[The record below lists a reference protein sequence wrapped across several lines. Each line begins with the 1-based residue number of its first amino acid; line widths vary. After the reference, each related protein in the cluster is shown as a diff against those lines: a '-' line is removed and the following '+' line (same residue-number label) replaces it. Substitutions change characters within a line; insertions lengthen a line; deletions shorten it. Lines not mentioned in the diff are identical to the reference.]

1 MEERDAITVKGSR
14 IYFVDVVRGLKSEAN
29 RVKLAVQEAKPDII
43 AMSISKEEIDGLRDY
58 IKEPYEVEMSRY
70 EELYSQK
77 LSRFGDVFLP
87 PPCFLAGL
95 EEAENNRLE
104 LVGVDMD
111 DETHTAAYCALVSGS
126 ELFRHTTRFNLLK
139 LKSFHAD
146 TPADFV
152 KVWDRKVNNFRG
164 FRELEKER
172 ERFMAKELD
181 RIAGGEDR
189 RILAIID
196 LERSDG
202 VRRSLWGPMTGK
214 MIDSPSNRK

>member
-1 MEERDAITVKGSR
+1 MQALDMVTVKGSSV
-14 IYFVDVVRGLKSEAN
+14 FFLDVVRGLKSEAD
-29 RVKLAVQEAKPDII
+29 RVKMAIQEVKPDLI
-43 AMSISKEEIDGLRDY
+43 AMSVSKKEIEGLRDY

-70 EELYSQK
+70 EELYAK
-77 LSRFGDVFLP
+77 NLSRFGDVFLP

-95 EEAENNRLE
+95 EEAENRRLE

-139 LKSFHAD
+139 LKSFRAD

-152 KVWDRKVNNFRG
+152 KVWDRKINNLRG

-181 RIAGGEDR
+181 RIAGGDGR

-196 LERSDG
+196 LERSEG
-202 VRRSLWGPMTGK
+202 ARRRLRSLVTGQ
-214 MIDSPSNRK
+214 

>member
-1 MEERDAITVKGSR
+1 MEATDTITVKESKV
-14 IYFVDVVRGLKSEAN
+14 YFVDVVRGLKSEAN
-29 RVKLAVQEAKPDII
+29 RVKLAIQEVKPDII
-43 AMSISKEEIDGLRDY
+43 AMSVSKEEIEGLRDY

-95 EEAENNRLE
+95 EEAENRQLE
-104 LVGVDMD
+104 LIGVDMD

-126 ELFRHTTRFNLLK
+126 ELFRHTTRYNLLK
-139 LKSFHAD
+139 LKNFRAE

-152 KVWDRKVNNFRG
+152 KVWDRKVNNLRG

-172 ERFMAKELD
+172 ERFMAKELA
-181 RIAGGEDR
+181 RLAAPEKR
-189 RILAIID
+189 SILAIVD
-196 LERSDG
+196 VERADG
-202 VRRSLWGPMTGK
+202 VKALLKKS
-214 MIDSPSNRK
+214 

>member
-1 MEERDAITVKGSR
+1 MEEQGAITVKGSK
-14 IYFVDVVRGLKSEAN
+14 IYFVDVVRGLKSEAK
-29 RVKLAVQEAKPDII
+29 RVKLAVQDVEPNLI
-43 AMSISKEEIDGLRDY
+43 AMSVSKEEIEGLRDY

-111 DETHTAAYCALVSGS
+111 DETHTVAYCALVSGS
-126 ELFRHTTRFNLLK
+126 ELFRHTTRYNLLK
-139 LKSFHAD
+139 LKNFRAE

-152 KVWDRKVNNFRG
+152 KVWDRKVNNLRG

-172 ERFMAKELD
+172 ERFMAKELVGL
-181 RIAGGEDR
+181 ASFER
-189 RILAIID
+189 RSILAIID
-196 LERSDG
+196 VERTDG
-202 VRRSLWGPMTGK
+202 VKALLKESK
-214 MIDSPSNRK
+214 E